1 MPEEEEYEEMPA
13 KQKVAILLIALG
25 QDTTAEVMKYL
36 TDIEVE
42 QVAQAIAELDIV
54 TTEAEDD
61 VLEEFEQLLLAG
73 KYVSQGGIDFA
84 RGALEKAMGPRKAQA
99 LLDRVSSTTSSGFY
113 MLRNVDPNQ
122 IIPFISKEHPQTISL
137 ILSQLEPVQ
146 SAGVLNG
153 LPEDMQSDVAFRIAS
168 MENIS
173 PQVLRE
179 LEESLAQELQ
189 AILTGQITEIGGPKA
204 VAEILN
210 RTGRSTEKAVLERL
224 DAQDPELAEEVRNQM
239 FVFDDIANLTDREI
253 QMILR
258 EVDTKDL
265 AVALKGGSDAL
276 QDRIFGNVS
285 ERVGTMIKEEM
296 QFSGPVRMSD
306 VEEVQLRIVQTVRQ
320 LEEAGQVTIVRGDT
334 SDVFV

>member
-1 MPEEEEYEEMPA
+1 MAEEENDEMPA
-13 KQKVAILLIALG
+13 RQKTAILMIALG

-36 TDIEVE
+36 SDVEVE
-42 QVAQAIAELDIV
+42 AIAQSISELDVV
-54 TTEAEDD
+54 TTEQEDE

-84 RGALEKAMGPRKAQA
+84 RGALEKALGPRKAQA
-99 LLDRVSSTTSSGFY
+99 LLDRVNSTTSSGFY

-122 IIPFISKEHPQTISL
+122 IVPFISKEHPQTISL
-137 ILSQLEPVQ
+137 ILSQLDATQ
-146 SAGVLNG
+146 AAGVLTG
-153 LPEDMQSDVAFRIAS
+153 LPEELQSDVAFRIAQ
-168 MENIS
+168 MDNIQ

-179 LEESLAQELQ
+179 LEESLANELQ
-189 AILTGQITEIGGPKA
+189 AILSGQITEIGGPKA

-253 QMILR
+253 QMILW

-265 AVALKGGSDAL
+265 AVALKGGADEL

-285 ERVGTMIKEEM
+285 ERVGTMIKEEI

-306 VEEVQLRIVQTVRQ
+306 VEEVQLRVVQTVRQ
-320 LEEAGQVTIVRGDT
+320 LEEAGQVTIVRGD
-334 SDVFV
+334 SNDVFV

>member
-1 MPEEEEYEEMPA
+1 MAEEEVESISA
-13 KQKVAILLIALG
+13 GKRVAILMIALG
-25 QDTTAEVMKYL
+25 QETTAEVMKYL
-36 TDIEVE
+36 SDPEVE
-42 QVAQAIAELDIV
+42 QIAQAIAELDVV
-54 TTEAEDD
+54 TTEQEDE
-61 VLEEFEQLLLAG
+61 VLEEFEQLLVAG
-73 KYVSQGGIDFA
+73 NYVSQGGMDFA
-84 RGALEKAMGPRKAQA
+84 RGALEKALGPRKAQS
-99 LLDRVSSTTSSGFY
+99 LLDRVNSTTSSGFY

-122 IIPFISKEHPQTISL
+122 IIPFITKEHPQTISL
-137 ILSQLEPVQ
+137 ILSQLDANQ
-146 SAGVLNG
+146 AAGVLNG
-153 LPEDMQSDVAFRIAS
+153 LPDDLQSEVAFRIAQ

-179 LEESLAQELQ
+179 LEESLAQDLE

-258 EVDTKDL
+258 EVDSKDL
-265 AVALKGGSDAL
+265 AVALKGGSEEL
-276 QDRIFGNVS
+276 QNRIFGNVS

-296 QFSGPVRMSD
+296 KFSGPVRMSD
-306 VEEVQLRIVQTVRQ
+306 VEEVQVRVVQTVRQ

-334 SDVFV
+334 GDVFV